1 MTFFAFS
8 FDSKEAWTSSML
20 LCKPN
25 VQMFSYNSFG
35 GGQRIYIPKKD
46 KQREQKPE
54 RNSSDSVT
62 HQESTAT
69 HRMQIQKQLATAVV
83 IYTYTF
89 KNQ

>member
-1 MTFFAFS
+1 
-8 FDSKEAWTSSML
+8 ML

-25 VQMFSYNSFG
+25 VQMFSYNSFLLG
-35 GGQRIYIPKKD
+35 GGQRTYIPRKD

-69 HRMQIQKQLATAVV
+69 HRMQIQKQLATAEV